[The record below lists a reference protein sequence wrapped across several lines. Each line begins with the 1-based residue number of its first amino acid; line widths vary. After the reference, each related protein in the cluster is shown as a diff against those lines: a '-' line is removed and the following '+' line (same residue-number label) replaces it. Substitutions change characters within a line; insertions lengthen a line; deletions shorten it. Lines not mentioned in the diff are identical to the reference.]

1 MTTTLLMSAI
11 MAIVAAILITPL
23 ASRTNDG
30 DFKTKFKMQF
40 GIIVW
45 ILAFVITAAI
55 FYITKVDQ
63 SWSLSWSII
72 FVIALIG
79 TLLANGFERKIKG
92 IITLASLVFGAYL
105 LSAPLFNAHQKYQ
118 SAEMTKKVEIK
129 AFDDT
134 KTPASVPPKYARNK
148 MKKAFSQV
156 PNTSYYELGNLQIQ
170 KVKGEYVYI
179 APVEFS
185 DFFKWM
191 KGKESP
197 GYLTMSATNSS
208 DNPKFV
214 KSPMVYTTSAYLNN
228 NVERHMRLANTQ
240 KIFYGDAQL
249 EVDDNGKPY
258 YIRTYGDFISG
269 RNGFDP
275 KGIVMIDAKTGDSKT
290 YALKDVPEFID
301 GAISPEAVS
310 RQNEYFGKY
319 VHGFWNSMF
328 GKKDVKIPSDEGT
341 EANVSP
347 VFDENGTMYYF
358 TDFTSPKEGV
368 DSMLG
373 YSLTNAR
380 TGQATYYSGNKDEA
394 YMDSQGA
401 IQIIEK
407 KFIEKKWQA
416 SMPIIYN
423 FYGEASWLVP
433 VLDSNG
439 FLQNYSI
446 VSAANPELSVSAA
459 TPNEALRQYK
469 TLINRSGNSSLNSSS
484 SNEEK
489 TVKGKVLRV
498 YKEKNN
504 DYTTISF
511 LLDNKENYI
520 VSSEVAPLAV
530 YLKEG
535 DKVEVKYVNSTDVFL
550 PVKEIVIEDI
560 EEK

>member
-11 MAIVAAILITPL
+11 IAIVAAVLIVPL
-23 ASRTNDG
+23 TSKTADG
-30 DFKTKFKMQF
+30 NFKKKFKIQF
-40 GIIVW
+40 GMVVL
-45 ILAFVITAAI
+45 ILVFSITAVGY
-55 FYITKVDQ
+55 YITKVDQ
-63 SWSLSWSII
+63 NWSLLWPGL
-72 FVIALIG
+72 FVVALIG
-79 TLLANGFERKIKG
+79 SLLSNGFERKIKG
-92 IITLASLVFGAYL
+92 LVTLASLVFGLYI
-105 LSAPLFNAHQKYQ
+105 LSAPLFDANQKYK

-134 KTPASVPPKYARNK
+134 KTPASVPPKFARNK
-148 MKKAFSQV
+148 MRKAFSQV
-156 PNTSYYELGNLQIQ
+156 PNTSYFELGNLQIQ
-170 KVKGEYVYI
+170 KVNGEYVYI

-185 DFFKWM
+185 DFFKWV

-197 GYLTMSATNSS
+197 GYLTMSATDSS

-228 NVERHMRLANTQ
+228 NVERHMRLANT
-240 KIFYGDAQL
+240 KKNFYGDTQL

-258 YIRTYGDFISG
+258 YIRTYGKFISG

-275 KGIVMIDAKTGDSKT
+275 EGIVMIDAKTGDAKT
-290 YALKDVPEFID
+290 YTLKDVPKFID

-319 VHGFWNSMF
+319 VHGFWNSIF
-328 GKKDVKIPSDEGT
+328 GKKDVKLPSDEGT

-358 TDFTSPKEGV
+358 TDFTSPKKGV

-380 TGQATYYSGNKDEA
+380 TGKATYYSGNKKEA

-401 IQIIEK
+401 TQIIEK

-416 SMPIIYN
+416 SMPILYN

-446 VSAANPELSVSAA
+446 VSAANPEISVSAA

-469 TLINRSGNSSLNSSS
+469 TVINRSGGGSVNSSS
-484 SNEEK
+484 SSKEE
-489 TVKGKVLRV
+489 TAKGKVVRV
-498 YKEKNN
+498 YKEKNG
-504 DYTTISF
+504 DYTMISF

-520 VSSEVAPLAV
+520 VNSEVAPLAV

-535 DKVEVKYVNSTDVFL
+535 DHVEVKYANSTDVFL
-550 PVKEIVIEDI
+550 PVKEMTIKGI